1 MKRLINLL
9 PKHLLQMVEAPN
21 KRVKQVLY
29 SDIAYTSKVT
39 EELRIVGAENQV
51 ELDEILEE

>member
-39 EELRIVGAENQV
+39 EELRIVGAEKQV